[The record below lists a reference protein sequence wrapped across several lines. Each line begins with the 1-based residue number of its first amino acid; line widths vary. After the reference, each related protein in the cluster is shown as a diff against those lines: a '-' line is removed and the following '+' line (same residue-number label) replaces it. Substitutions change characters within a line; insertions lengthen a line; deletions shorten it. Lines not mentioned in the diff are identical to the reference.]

1 MLRCAKDLE
10 LKKKIKETFS
20 LLLRLGLSVALLFY
34 LFKKVDVV
42 KMIDILKEANFI
54 YLLVALLLM
63 FVIYFLILIR
73 WNIFIRYLG
82 IKVPFKSVARCFLIG
97 AFFNLFLPTS
107 TGGDVVK
114 IIGLFQDTSEKT
126 KVVASVLLDR
136 VFGLVALVLVS
147 IIAFVSA
154 YKIAYDEFL
163 LIAIGAIFLGTTF
176 GILFLFNERL
186 YSFACQVFNRWP
198 VVKNKLM
205 ELHYAIV
212 LIKEKKQALFL
223 AVGISCF
230 VQALLAVT
238 FYLIARGLHQDVGL
252 IYCIIFVPLICVA
265 SAFPSIGGLGVREV
279 SSVYLFSKVGVAAAT
294 AASMSLI
301 NFLFIVIIGLI
312 GAMVYV
318 CSLYYRRVQCC
329 LSDSEPSKR

>member
-1 MLRCAKDLE
+1 M
-10 LKKKIKETFS
+10 KKKIKELAS
-20 LLLRLGLSVALLFY
+20 LLLRVGLSAALLFY
-34 LFKKVDVV
+34 LFKKIDVA
-42 KMIDILKEANFI
+42 KMMDILKEANFA
-54 YLLVALLLM
+54 YLFAGLFFM

-73 WNIFIRYLG
+73 WDIIIRYLG

-97 AFFNLFLPTS
+97 SFFNLFLPTS

-114 IIGLFQDTSEKT
+114 TIGLFRDTSEKT

-136 VFGLVALVLVS
+136 VFGLVALVIVS
-147 IIAFVSA
+147 IVAFASA
-154 YKIAYDEFL
+154 YRIVYDKFL
-163 LIAIGAIFLGTTF
+163 LIAIGMISLATAL

-186 YSFACQVFNRWP
+186 YSFACQVFNKWP
-198 VVKNKLM
+198 VVKDKLM

-223 AVGISCF
+223 VISISCF
-230 VQALLAVT
+230 VQVLLAIV
-238 FYLIARGLHQDVGL
+238 FYLTAKGLHQDVGL
-252 IYCIIFVPLICVA
+252 IYWIIFVPLICVA
-265 SAFPSIGGLGVREV
+265 SAFPSIGGLGVRDV

-301 NFLFIVIIGLI
+301 NFLFMAIIGLI

-318 CSLYYRRVQCC
+318 CSLSHRRVQCC
-329 LSDSEPSKR
+329 LSDSKSSEG